1 MSVLNF
7 KLISKFAGV
16 AGIRTALAA
25 QLRVS
30 RRPFQG
36 ARPEERSDAVAS
48 YSVEEGWFE
57 FGRSF
62 NMARGQDFPS
72 SRNRSVE
79 TGTMWVLAMLGL
91 GIIAAL
97 LLIAVVPDGER
108 TTAPNGATE
117 QVVPNTPPPVRTE

>member
-1 MSVLNF
+1 
-7 KLISKFAGV
+7 
-16 AGIRTALAA
+16 
-25 QLRVS
+25 
-30 RRPFQG
+30 
-36 ARPEERSDAVAS
+36 
-48 YSVEEGWFE
+48 
-57 FGRSF
+57 
-62 NMARGQDFPS
+62 MARGQDFPS